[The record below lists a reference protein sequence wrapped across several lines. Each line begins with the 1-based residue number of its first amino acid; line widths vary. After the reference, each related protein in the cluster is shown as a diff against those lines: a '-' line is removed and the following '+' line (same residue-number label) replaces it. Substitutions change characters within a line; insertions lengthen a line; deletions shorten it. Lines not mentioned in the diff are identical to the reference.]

1 MYVTKT
7 TVIKYSQIT
16 IGYDVHQDFQRKYM
30 IKLLKRDCLIWI
42 DVYKLQSCIE
52 KFLTRLSS

>member
-30 IKLLKRDCLIWI
+30 IKLLKRDCLI
-42 DVYKLQSCIE
+42 
-52 KFLTRLSS
+52 